1 MRVLFEIF
9 GDRIV
14 HGSSR
19 LPPAQG
25 TGGRPIAFG
34 EWERTRCWV
43 IMNWPRGQVVGVISR
58 VEFAQ
63 RRSASHSLSVS
74 LSVCWSPFV
83 LLNIGGRSSSG
94 AVYRSLFQPPT
105 EKTKEVYPARG
116 GGGDAPRVHPCS
128 PTHNVF
134 SRPLGVVTT
143 QASMVTTHWGPVIYG
158 MSERHSFSGAITGDG
173 LLDWTRLTLQIRNWE
188 E

>member
-116 GGGDAPRVHPCS
+116 EGETLPVFTPAPPPTMSSPDRLASLRHRRLWLRRIEGLSFTECPNDIHSVEQLQAMGFLTERV
-128 PTHNVF
+128 
-134 SRPLGVVTT
+134 
-143 QASMVTTHWGPVIYG
+143 
-158 MSERHSFSGAITGDG
+158 
-173 LLDWTRLTLQIRNWE
+173 
-188 E
+188 